1 MDKYM
6 QKGIKEVIDE
16 VPEIAGILEDYDI
29 GCGPCSVGT
38 CLLKDIV
45 EIHRLPPEKERE
57 LWFRMEQCI
66 YPDSST
72 RSIASNAS

>member
-1 MDKYM
+1 MEKYM
-6 QKGIKEVIDE
+6 NRGIKEVIDIF
-16 VPEIAGILEDYDI
+16 PGIADILEEYDI

-57 LWFRMEQCI
+57 LWIRIEQSI
-66 YPDSST
+66 HPDKIIDPLKT
-72 RSIASNAS
+72 D